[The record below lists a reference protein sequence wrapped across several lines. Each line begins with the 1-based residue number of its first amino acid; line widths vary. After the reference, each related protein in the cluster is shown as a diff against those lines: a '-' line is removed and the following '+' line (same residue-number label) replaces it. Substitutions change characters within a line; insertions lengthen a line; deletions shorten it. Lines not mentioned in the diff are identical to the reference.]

1 MSDSILTLPVSV
13 EQIAVVIKQMSPADQ
28 KRLLD
33 LAPKLR
39 DVAIHQQSLDKNAEQ
54 IQTNI
59 AHLRTEVLTAVGNQP
74 LSPDDPFLGNLTLG
88 QYLALPDEEKAR
100 LWEEWADIDLMELG
114 EQEVSPGSEQIAF

>member
-13 EQIAVVIKQMSPADQ
+13 EQIAVVIKQMSQADQ
-28 KRLLD
+28 KRLLE

-39 DVAIHQQSLDKNAEQ
+39 EVAIHQQSLNKNAEQ
-54 IQTNI
+54 IQANI
-59 AHLRTEVLTAVGNQP
+59 AHLKTQVLTVVGKQP

-100 LWEEWADIDLMELG
+100 LWEEWADIDLMELE
-114 EQEVSPGSEQIAF
+114 EQEVSPDALPAG